1 MKRCSYGEVSN
12 VRWVYMERCHW
23 VFSRNHDESN
33 EGAVGGGVMEAAEG
47 EVTMAT
53 VREMLR
59 VQESVMKTLFES
71 TVKAL
76 TSRVDNLVYTV
87 ESLRASL
94 EVSQKDIEAL
104 QPLDESLKTTEKDV
118 QALKDELGRQDGKME
133 YLENQSRRNNI
144 RVNGIPEETD
154 ETWDDVE
161 RKVKVLVKETLG
173 VDNIEIERAHR
184 VESRKKAPRGAV
196 GNKPRTIVAKLRDWK
211 QRELI
216 LRKARQAKPAG
227 VYFSEDLA
235 LATLQRREALV
246 PKLKAAKDE
255 GKIAYFVLDR
265 LIIRNR
271 RVQQDT

>member
-1 MKRCSYGEVSN
+1 MSKSKSSKGKQPPATPE
-12 VRWVYMERCHW
+12 
-23 VFSRNHDESN
+23 NHDESN

-47 EVTMAT
+47 EVTMTT

-94 EVSQKDIEAL
+94 EVSQRDIEAL
-104 QPLDESLKTTEKDV
+104 QPLDESLKTTKKDV

-161 RKVKVLVKETLG
+161 RKVKVLVKERFG
-173 VDNIEIERAHR
+173 VDNIELERAHR

-235 LATLQRREALV
+235 LATLLRREALV

-265 LIIRNR
+265 LI
-271 RVQQDT
+271 

>member
-1 MKRCSYGEVSN
+1 MSKSK
-12 VRWVYMERCHW
+12 
-23 VFSRNHDESN
+23 SRKGKQPPATPENHDESN

-59 VQESVMKTLFES
+59 IQESVMKTLFES

-94 EVSQKDIEAL
+94 EVSQRDIEAL
-104 QPLDESLKTTEKDV
+104 QPLDKSLKTTEKDV

-161 RKVKVLVKETLG
+161 RKVKVLVKETIG

-196 GNKPRTIVAKLRDWK
+196 GNKPRTIVAKLREWK

>member
-1 MKRCSYGEVSN
+1 M
-12 VRWVYMERCHW
+12 
-23 VFSRNHDESN
+23 
-33 EGAVGGGVMEAAEG
+33 
-47 EVTMAT
+47 
-53 VREMLR
+53 
-59 VQESVMKTLFES
+59 
-71 TVKAL
+71 KAL

-94 EVSQKDIEAL
+94 EVSQRDIEAL

-196 GNKPRTIVAKLRDWK
+196 GNKPGTIVAKLRDWK